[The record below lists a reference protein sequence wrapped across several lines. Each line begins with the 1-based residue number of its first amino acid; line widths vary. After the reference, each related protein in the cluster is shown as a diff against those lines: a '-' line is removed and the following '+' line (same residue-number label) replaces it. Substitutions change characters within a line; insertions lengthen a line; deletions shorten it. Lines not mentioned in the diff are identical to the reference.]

1 MIEQPKI
8 QRWKA
13 YNDKYYNIRTFPPVE
28 VEMNVPSG
36 KIIIENDFRE
46 LWPEVPDYFDVN
58 ETLGLKLT
66 TEAYGRYGMF
76 HGFVGNSCPSV
87 FQKGDTF
94 YIGNQGYD
102 DSDEIIDPLPGK
114 RVGGVIT
121 DLWWYCVAD
130 LDDYLARGGKIE
142 KRWSGPTIVDVAPGR
157 YILKHYYGIS
167 TREEYDYKKKEIF
180 ATFEK
185 ASSPYTRLNQWVM
198 PEEPLYRELPR
209 ILTEI
214 RHFHHDYKSETDEF
228 SLLMNVHAG
237 RHKHKP
243 KEWRKDIPWQTLYAL
258 RGRLRRVNF
267 PAQLAN
273 EGRYDE
279 IAIMIKKQMWA
290 EIKDRRRQD
299 KDSRWLKRQRDN
311 MSPEARKKQDEIM
324 QRILDDLKKE
334 LDR

>member
-1 MIEQPKI
+1 MIAQPKI

-13 YNDKYYNIRTFPPVE
+13 WDGKYYNIRVFPPIE

-36 KIIIENDFRE
+36 KIIIENDIRHC
-46 LWPEVPDYFDVN
+46 WPEIPDHFDVN
-58 ETLGLKLT
+58 ETLGLKQT
-66 TEAYGRYGMF
+66 TEAYGQYGMF

-87 FQKGDTF
+87 FQKGDLF

-102 DSDEIIDPLPGK
+102 DSDEVIDPLPGK
-114 RVGGVIT
+114 HVGGVIT

-130 LDDYLARGGKIE
+130 LDDYLARGGKV
-142 KRWSGPTIVDVAPGR
+142 KKHWSGPTIIDVTPGR
-157 YILKHYYGIS
+157 YVLKHYYGIS
-167 TREEYDYKKKEIF
+167 TREEHSHKKKEIF

-185 ASSPYTRLNQWVM
+185 SDAPLNQWTM

-214 RHFHHDYKSETDEF
+214 RDFHHDYKHDTDEF

-243 KEWRKDIPWQTLYAL
+243 TEWKKDIPWETLYTL
-258 RGRLRRVNF
+258 RGRLRRVTF

-279 IAIMIKKQMWA
+279 IAITIKKQMWA

-299 KDSRWLKRQRDN
+299 KDSRWLKRHREN
-311 MSPEARKKQDEIM
+311 MSPEARKKQDKIV
-324 QRILDDLKKE
+324 QRILEDMKKE
-334 LDR
+334 LDK